1 MSNASDLDPLPEGQE
16 VLRLREI
23 IAHNSD
29 WLWEVDSQGRY
40 IFCSE
45 HSRQMLGFAPSEVL
59 GKTPFDFMPQDEAA
73 RVGAIFAGIVAE
85 QRPFAGLINRNV
97 RADGRLVVL
106 ETSGVPV
113 FDTHGVFT
121 GYRGIDRDVTPAIG
135 PLDRRE
141 VQLEALYAA
150 ASVALGLVDRNG
162 ILVNINHALGQ
173 ILGGHSTQLVG
184 QPLPGLL
191 PVERLDLA
199 QCLVD
204 LERGKPLADRELDWK
219 GRSYLLQIGAVRD
232 LDEVILGMTL
242 ALSDITEQCLMRQAL
257 AESNAQLALANA
269 RLQALAS
276 EDFLTG
282 LPNRRRF
289 DEALLQ
295 EKARARRESRPLSL
309 LMVDVDQFKVF
320 NDHYGH
326 QAGDDCLR
334 KIALLLSQSLQRP
347 GDQVCRYGGEEFAVI
362 LPDTDAH
369 GARTVARE
377 LCQEI
382 YDANLSHAASPMGRV
397 TLSIGS
403 ASHDPERPGD
413 SIALNALLSV
423 ADLALYRAKQ
433 GGRNRLVAGVVPD
446 DDRFPP
452 LPV

>member
-1 MSNASDLDPLPEGQE
+1 MPNASDPELLPEGLE

-40 IFCSE
+40 TFCSE
-45 HSRQMLGFAPSEVL
+45 HSRQMLGYAPSEVL
-59 GKTPFDFMPQDEAA
+59 GKTPFDFMPAEEAA

-97 RADGRLVVL
+97 RSDGRLVVL
-106 ETSGVPV
+106 ETSGVPL
-113 FDTHGVFT
+113 FDSAGVFT

-150 ASVALGLVDRNG
+150 ASVALGLVDRQG
-162 ILVNINHALGQ
+162 VLVNVNHALGQ
-173 ILGGHSTQLVG
+173 LLGGEATQLVG
-184 QPLPGLL
+184 QRLPMAQ
-191 PVERLDLA
+191 LDLDH
-199 QCLVD
+199 CLGE
-204 LERGKPLADRELDWK
+204 LEQGHTLADRELIW
-219 GRSYLLQIGAVRD
+219 RERTYLLQIGAVRD
-232 LDEVILGMTL
+232 LDQRVLGMTL
-242 ALSDITEQCLMRQAL
+242 AFSDITEQCLMRQAL
-257 AESNAQLALANA
+257 AESNAQLAEANA

-289 DEALLQ
+289 DEALQQ
-295 EKARARRESRPLSL
+295 EKARARREGRPLSL
-309 LMVDVDQFKVF
+309 LMVDVDHFKVF

-326 QAGDDCLR
+326 QAGDECLR
-334 KIALLLSQSLQRP
+334 RIAMLLSQSLQRP

-369 GARTVARE
+369 GARSVARY
-377 LCQEI
+377 LCHQVF
-382 YDANLSHAASPMGRV
+382 DAHLTHAGSPLGRV

-403 ASHDPERPGD
+403 ASHDPDQPDASVVLGE
-413 SIALNALLSV
+413 LLRV
-423 ADLALYRAKQ
+423 ADLGLYQAKQ
-433 GGRNRLVAGVVPD
+433 GGRNRLVQSWGST
-446 DDRFPP
+446 
-452 LPV
+452 PVA

>member
-1 MSNASDLDPLPEGQE
+1 MPNASDLDTPPDGQE

-40 IFCSE
+40 TFCSE
-45 HSRQMLGFAPSEVL
+45 HSRLMLGFAPVDVL
-59 GKTPFDFMPQDEAA
+59 GKTPFDFMPPDEAA
-73 RVGAIFAGIVAE
+73 RVGAIFGGIVSE
-85 QRPFAGLINRNV
+85 QRPFAGLINRNI
-97 RADGRLVVL
+97 RSDGRMVVL
-106 ETSGVPV
+106 ETSGVPI
-113 FDTHGVFT
+113 FDANGDFA

-141 VQLEALYAA
+141 VQLEALYDA
-150 ASVALGLVDRNG
+150 ASVALGLVDRQG
-162 ILVNINHALGQ
+162 ILVNVNHALGVL
-173 ILGGHSTQLVG
+173 LGSDALHLVG
-184 QPLPGLL
+184 QPLAL
-191 PVERLDLA
+191 PQLDLA
-199 QCLVD
+199 HCLEE
-204 LERGKPLADRELDWK
+204 LERGGSLADRELDWK
-219 GRSYLLQIGAVRD
+219 GRTYLSQVGAVRD
-232 LDEVILGMTL
+232 LENHILGMTL
-242 ALSDITEQCLMRQAL
+242 AFSDITEQRLMRQAL
-257 AESNAQLALANA
+257 ADSNAQLAEANA

-309 LMVDVDQFKVF
+309 LMVDVDHFKVF
-320 NDHYGH
+320 NDRYGH

-334 KIALLLSQSLQRP
+334 RIAMLLGQSLQRP

-369 GARTVARE
+369 GARSVARY

-382 YDANLSHAASPMGRV
+382 YDAGLTHEGSPIGRV

-403 ASHDPERPGD
+403 ASHDPERGAHG
-413 SIALNALLSV
+413 IALTALLHT

-433 GGRNRLVAGVVPD
+433 DGRNRVVEGSAVD
-446 DDRFPP
+446 EG
-452 LPV
+452 LPVARR

>member
-1 MSNASDLDPLPEGQE
+1 MPNASEPEPLPEGQE

-40 IFCSE
+40 TFCSE
-45 HSRQMLGFAPSEVL
+45 HSRQMLGFAPDEVL
-59 GKTPFDFMPQDEAA
+59 GKTPFDFMPAEEAA

-85 QRPFAGLINRNV
+85 QRPFAGLINRNL
-97 RADGRLVVL
+97 RSDGRLVVL
-106 ETSGVPV
+106 ETSGVPI
-113 FDTHGVFT
+113 FDGQGTFC

-150 ASVALGLVDRNG
+150 ASVALGLVDRQG
-162 ILVNINHALGQ
+162 VLVNVNHALGQ
-173 ILGGHSTQLVG
+173 LLGGDATQLVG
-184 QPLPGLL
+184 RPLALPGL
-191 PVERLDLA
+191 DLA
-199 QCLVD
+199 RCLAE
-204 LERGKPLADRELDWK
+204 LEQEQAVADRELDWCE
-219 GRSYLLQIGAVRD
+219 RTYLLRIGAVRD
-232 LDEVILGMTL
+232 LDHEILGMTL
-242 ALSDITEQCLMRQAL
+242 AFSDITEQRLMREAL
-257 AESNAQLALANA
+257 AQSNAQLAEANA

-295 EKARARRESRPLSL
+295 EKARARREGRPLSL
-309 LMVDVDQFKVF
+309 LMVDVDHFKVF

-326 QAGDDCLR
+326 QAGDECLR
-334 KIALLLSQSLQRP
+334 RIAMLLAQSLQRP

-362 LPDTDAH
+362 LPDTDVH
-369 GARTVARE
+369 GARSVARD
-377 LCQEI
+377 LCRQVF
-382 YDANLSHAASPMGRV
+382 DAHLPHVASPLQRV

-403 ASHDPERPGD
+403 ASHDPDRSDD
-413 SIALNALLSV
+413 SIALGALLRV

-433 GGRNRLVAGVVPD
+433 GGRNRLVQGGQEEPAASY
-446 DDRFPP
+446 
-452 LPV
+452 

>member
-1 MSNASDLDPLPEGQE
+1 MPNAPDPEPLPEAQE

-40 IFCSE
+40 TFCSE

-59 GKTPFDFMPQDEAA
+59 GKTPFDFMPPDEAA
-73 RVGAIFAGIVAE
+73 RVGAIFGGIAAE
-85 QRPFAGLINRNV
+85 QRPFAGLINRNI
-97 RADGRLVVL
+97 RSDGRLVVL
-106 ETSGVPV
+106 ETSGVPL
-113 FDTHGVFT
+113 FDAQGTFT
-121 GYRGIDRDVTPAIG
+121 GYRGIDRDVTPGIG

-150 ASVALGLVDRNG
+150 ASVALGLVDRQG
-162 ILVNINHALGQ
+162 VLVNVNRALGQ
-173 ILGGHSTQLVG
+173 LLGGDAAQLVG
-184 QPLPGLL
+184 QPLPALL
-191 PVERLDLA
+191 PVEQLDLA
-199 QCLVD
+199 QCLAD
-204 LERGKPLADRELDWK
+204 LERDQVLADREVDWQ
-219 GRSYLLQIGAVRD
+219 GRTYLMKVGAVRD
-232 LDEVILGMTL
+232 LDNEVLGLTL

-257 AESNAQLALANA
+257 AETNAQLAQANA

-295 EKARARRESRPLSL
+295 EKARSRREGRPLSL

-326 QAGDDCLR
+326 QAGDECLR
-334 KIALLLSQSLQRP
+334 KIAMLLGQSLLRP

-382 YDANLSHAASPMGRV
+382 YDADLSHAASPMGRV
-397 TLSIGS
+397 TLSIGC
-403 ASHDPERPGD
+403 ASYDPDLPGD
-413 SIALNALLSV
+413 SVALTSLLSV

-433 GGRNRLVAGVVPD
+433 EGRNRLVVGMAPD
-446 DDRFPP
+446 EEA
-452 LPV
+452 LPSRLS

>member
-1 MSNASDLDPLPEGQE
+1 MPNASEPKPLAEGQE

-40 IFCSE
+40 TFCSE
-45 HSRQMLGFAPSEVL
+45 HSRQMLGYAPSEVL
-59 GKTPFDFMPQDEAA
+59 GKTPFDFMPAEEAA

-85 QRPFAGLINRNV
+85 RRPFSGLINRNL

-106 ETSGVPV
+106 ETSGVPL
-113 FDTHGVFT
+113 FDGQGGLI

-150 ASVALGLVDRNG
+150 ASVALGLVDRQG
-162 ILVNINHALGQ
+162 VLVNVNHALGQ
-173 ILGGHSTQLVG
+173 LLGGDAAQLVG
-184 QPLPGLL
+184 QPLAIA
-191 PVERLDLA
+191 RLDLA
-199 QCLVD
+199 QCLVE
-204 LERGKPLADRELDWK
+204 LERGEPVADRELDWR
-219 GRSYLLQIGAVRD
+219 GHTYLLRIGAVRD
-232 LDEVILGMTL
+232 LDQHILGMTL
-242 ALSDITEQCLMRQAL
+242 AFSDITEQRQMREAL
-257 AESNAQLALANA
+257 AQSNAQLAEANA

-295 EKARARRESRPLSL
+295 EKARARREGRPLSL
-309 LMVDVDQFKVF
+309 LMVDVDYFKVF

-334 KIALLLSQSLQRP
+334 RIAMLLGQSLQRP

-362 LPDTDAH
+362 LPDTDAQ
-369 GARTVARE
+369 GALSVARL
-377 LCQEI
+377 LCQQVYAAHLE
-382 YDANLSHAASPMGRV
+382 HVASPLQRV
-397 TLSIGS
+397 TLSIGV
-403 ASHDPERPGD
+403 ASHDPGQPD
-413 SIALNALLSV
+413 SLALGTLLRV

-433 GGRNRLVAGVVPD
+433 GGRNRLVQGGQDTSANVP
-446 DDRFPP
+446 
-452 LPV
+452 

>member
-1 MSNASDLDPLPEGQE
+1 MPNASDPEPLPEGQE

-40 IFCSE
+40 TFCSE
-45 HSRQMLGFAPSEVL
+45 HSRQMLGYAPADVL
-59 GKTPFDFMPQDEAA
+59 GKTPFDFMSAEEAA

-85 QRPFAGLINRNV
+85 QRPFAGLINRNL
-97 RADGRLVVL
+97 RSDGRLVVL
-106 ETSGVPV
+106 ETSGVPL
-113 FDTHGVFT
+113 FDAQGVLT

-150 ASVALGLVDRNG
+150 ASVALGLVDRQG
-162 ILVNINHALGQ
+162 VLVNVNHALGQ
-173 ILGGHSTQLVG
+173 LLGGEATQLVG
-184 QPLPGLL
+184 CSLASLL
-191 PVERLDLA
+191 PASHLDLQ
-199 QCLVD
+199 QCLD
-204 LERGKPLADRELDWK
+204 ELEQGLALADRELDW
-219 GRSYLLQIGAVRD
+219 RERTYLMQIGAVRD
-232 LDEVILGMTL
+232 LDNQILGMTL
-242 ALSDITEQCLMRQAL
+242 AFSDITEQRLMRQAL
-257 AESNAQLALANA
+257 AASIAQLAEANA

-295 EKARARRESRPLSL
+295 EKARARREGRPLSL
-309 LMVDVDQFKVF
+309 LMVDVDHFKVF

-334 KIALLLSQSLQRP
+334 RIAMLLSQSLQRP

-362 LPDTDAH
+362 LPDTDAQ
-369 GARTVARE
+369 GARSVARY
-377 LCQEI
+377 LCHQVF
-382 YDANLSHAASPMGRV
+382 DAHLPHVASPLQRV

-403 ASHDPERPGD
+403 ASHDPDQADD
-413 SIALNALLSV
+413 SVALGALLRV

-433 GGRNRLVAGVVPD
+433 EGRNRLVQGGQEEA
-446 DDRFPP
+446 
-452 LPV
+452 LPSH

>member
-1 MSNASDLDPLPEGQE
+1 MPNVSDSNPLSQDQE

-40 IFCSE
+40 TFCSE

-59 GKTPFDFMPQDEAA
+59 GKTPFDFMPPDEAA
-73 RVGAIFAGIVAE
+73 RVGAIFGGIVAE
-85 QRPFAGLINRNV
+85 QRPFAGLINRNI
-97 RADGRLVVL
+97 RSDGRLVVL
-106 ETSGVPV
+106 ETSGVPL
-113 FDTHGVFT
+113 FDAQGTFT
-121 GYRGIDRDVTPAIG
+121 GYRGIDRDVTPGNG

-141 VQLEALYAA
+141 VQLEALYVA
-150 ASVALGLVDRNG
+150 ASVALGLVDRQG
-162 ILVNINHALGQ
+162 VLVNVNRALGQ
-173 ILGGHSTQLVG
+173 LLGGDATQLVG
-184 QPLPGLL
+184 LRLDGLL
-191 PVERLDLA
+191 PAEQLDLA
-199 QCLVD
+199 RCLD
-204 LERGKPLADRELDWK
+204 ELERGQTLADRELDWK
-219 GRSYLLQIGAVRD
+219 GRTYLLQIGAVRD
-232 LDEVILGMTL
+232 LDEEILGMTL
-242 ALSDITEQCLMRQAL
+242 ALSDITEQRLMRQAL
-257 AESNAQLALANA
+257 AETNAQLAEANA

-309 LMVDVDQFKVF
+309 LMVDVDHFKVF

-334 KIALLLSQSLQRP
+334 RIALLLAQSLLRP

-362 LPDTDAH
+362 LPDTDAQ

-382 YDANLSHAASPMGRV
+382 YDAHLQHAGSPLGRV

-403 ASHDPERPGD
+403 ASHDPGRPGQ
-413 SIALNALLSV
+413 SIALTVLLRV
-423 ADLALYRAKQ
+423 ADMALYRAKQ
-433 GGRNRLVAGVVPD
+433 EGRNRLVEGALSVEDGQV
-446 DDRFPP
+446 
-452 LPV
+452 L

>member
-1 MSNASDLDPLPEGQE
+1 MPNASDPEPLPEGQE

-29 WLWEVDSQGRY
+29 WLWEVDGQGRY
-40 IFCSE
+40 TFCSE
-45 HSRQMLGFAPSEVL
+45 HSRQMLGYAPSEVL
-59 GKTPFDFMPQDEAA
+59 GKTPFDFMPAEEAA

-106 ETSGVPV
+106 ETSGVPL
-113 FDTHGVFT
+113 FDAQGVLT

-150 ASVALGLVDRNG
+150 ASVALGLVDRQG
-162 ILVNINHALGQ
+162 ILVNVNHALGQ
-173 ILGGHSTQLVG
+173 LLGGDAAQLVG
-184 QPLPGLL
+184 HPLPIAA
-191 PVERLDLA
+191 LDLP
-199 QCLVD
+199 QCLVA
-204 LERGKPLADRELDWK
+204 LEQGLPLADRELDW
-219 GRSYLLQIGAVRD
+219 RERTYLLRIGAARD
-232 LDEVILGMTL
+232 IDGQILGMTL
-242 ALSDITEQCLMRQAL
+242 AFSDITEQRLMREAL
-257 AESNAQLALANA
+257 AQSNAQLAEANA

-295 EKARARRESRPLSL
+295 EKARARREGRPLSL
-309 LMVDVDQFKVF
+309 LMVDVDYFKVF

-334 KIALLLSQSLQRP
+334 RIAMLLGQSLQRP

-362 LPDTDAH
+362 LPDTDAG
-369 GARTVARE
+369 GARSVARY
-377 LCQEI
+377 LCHQVF
-382 YDANLSHAASPMGRV
+382 DALLTHAGSPLGRV

-403 ASHDPERPGD
+403 ASHDPDQADD
-413 SIALNALLSV
+413 SVALGALLRV
-423 ADLALYRAKQ
+423 ADFALYRAKQ
-433 GGRNRLVAGVVPD
+433 DGRNRLVQGTGADEAQIMTRSV
-446 DDRFPP
+446 
-452 LPV
+452 

>member
-1 MSNASDLDPLPEGQE
+1 MPNAPEPEPLPEGQE

-40 IFCSE
+40 TFCSE
-45 HSRQMLGFAPSEVL
+45 HSRQMLGFAPDEVL
-59 GKTPFDFMPQDEAA
+59 GKTPFDFMPAEEAA

-85 QRPFAGLINRNV
+85 QRPFAGLINRNL

-106 ETSGVPV
+106 ETSGVPI
-113 FDTHGVFT
+113 FDGQGAFC

-150 ASVALGLVDRNG
+150 ASVALGLVDRQG
-162 ILVNINHALGQ
+162 VLVNVNHALGQ
-173 ILGGHSTQLVG
+173 LLGGDAAQLAG
-184 QPLPGLL
+184 RPLTL
-191 PVERLDLA
+191 PDLDLA
-199 QCLVD
+199 RCLAE
-204 LERGKPLADRELDWK
+204 LEQDQAVADRELDWR
-219 GRSYLLQIGAVRD
+219 GRTYLLRIGAARD
-232 LDEVILGMTL
+232 IDQQILGMTL
-242 ALSDITEQCLMRQAL
+242 AFSDITEQRLMREAL
-257 AESNAQLALANA
+257 AQSNAQLAEANA

-295 EKARARRESRPLSL
+295 EKARARREGRPLSL
-309 LMVDVDQFKVF
+309 LMVDVDHFKVF

-326 QAGDDCLR
+326 QAGDECLR
-334 KIALLLSQSLQRP
+334 RIAMLLAQSLQRP

-369 GARTVARE
+369 GARSVARY
-377 LCQEI
+377 LCHQVF
-382 YDANLSHAASPMGRV
+382 DAHLEHVASPLARV

-403 ASHDPERPGD
+403 ASHDPDHPDD
-413 SIALNALLSV
+413 SIALGALLRV

-433 GGRNRLVAGVVPD
+433 GGRNRLVQGGHEEPAASH
-446 DDRFPP
+446 
-452 LPV
+452 